1 MLPPVQPTS
10 RSAVAFA
17 DSTAESAHLPNVP
30 GTAGQDGGVRADHN
44 NSSSIAGR
52 INNLLLS
59 SRETVR
65 ADMATIANMV
75 GASIGIV
82 RKPNEADSA
91 FAARFVAALTKLD
104 EGQRAAL
111 QKQLNQVLKGLQ
123 VQVLLQVLQHQD
135 GPEAALLSAYMEI
148 QRSNR
153 DNLKAQT
160 VVSSYNQNSE
170 SEPATP
176 SEAQAA
182 NAGAAPRSTAPQT
195 SITVALQGSVAG
207 VVDKE
212 AAIANLAA
220 TLRQASSGAL
230 TDYQTESGQ
239 VISVS
244 PLPDGSTEA
253 EAKALRTTPAPE
265 TNTGTSAKV
274 LGAKIPDFGGLPAS
288 TGPQHDEQIQTAAAA
303 TPLKASAAQPMDA
316 PSARQSVVQALTTPP
331 AAPAEPSSLKAKVA
345 DLPPSPLQQTDTEAA
360 PRSTATVATPLAPAA
375 KGPERPA
382 SQASAQAQADV
393 VDERVLQ
400 KEAAMATALSMKGWS
415 EAALFA
421 PLAAQKESTST
432 GAELFRQMFFQTGD
446 LNESAEASALRALAN
461 RPEAAQNAE
470 SAKPKT
476 ADSRDT
482 ETEKQAT
489 EHASV
494 RAQAVLTLAGA
505 QAVPVA
511 APSQILFPLAVP
523 VPVVNYL
530 ANQQPPADERDISID
545 AIDALGDEETQ
556 QDARQQPNQD
566 PPEEEEAETE
576 ALEAM
581 DDDPLL
587 LQATTDEAH
596 DQTAY
601 AELPRLP
608 APQDEPI
615 LADSL
620 YWKIADLE

>member
-17 DSTAESAHLPNVP
+17 DSTAESAQLPNVP
-30 GTAGQDGGVRADHN
+30 GTAGQDGGVRADQN

-75 GASIGIV
+75 GASIGIA

-170 SEPATP
+170 SEPEKP

-182 NAGAAPRSTAPQT
+182 NAGATPRATAPQT

-230 TDYQTESGQ
+230 TDYQTETGQ

-274 LGAKIPDFGGLPAS
+274 LGAKIPNFGGLPAS
-288 TGPQHDEQIQTAAAA
+288 TGPQQDEQIQTAAAA
-303 TPLKASAAQPMDA
+303 TPLKASATPPMDA
-316 PSARQSVVQALTTPP
+316 PSARQSVAQTLTTP
-331 AAPAEPSSLKAKVA
+331 PAEPSSLKAKVA
-345 DLPPSPLQQTDTEAA
+345 DLSPSPLQQTEAEAA

-382 SQASAQAQADV
+382 SQASARTQADV
-393 VDERVLQ
+393 VDERALQ

-421 PLAAQKESTST
+421 PLTAQKESTST

-505 QAVPVA
+505 QAVPVP